1 MSMGKTVLGNEKGYA
16 VVEAT
21 SLFPIMMMIFAGL
34 VLLAIYLPNR
44 AVLQQA
50 TQYTATALA
59 TEQSDTW
66 LSFDD
71 GKMEYYWISDK
82 NDLPNVYVAL
92 VASFFKGN
100 AQDKAETVV
109 KKIEQNSI
117 VSRNG
122 ELEVECKV
130 INYVVYKEI
139 VVTATRTIQNPVD
152 LSFVGFPKE
161 IPVTVTSRAVV
172 QNGDEF
178 VRNIDLAKDFVEY
191 LKAEY
196 NLDFS
201 GLSTFIN
208 KAWNF
213 LGV

>member
-1 MSMGKTVLGNEKGYA
+1 MNKNKTFFEDEKGYA
-16 VVEAT
+16 VVEST
-21 SLFPIMMMIFAGL
+21 ILFPIMMMIFAGL

-50 TQYTATALA
+50 TQYAATAMA

-71 GKMEYYWISDK
+71 GKMEYYWINDK
-82 NDLPNVYVAL
+82 GDLPNVYVAL

-109 KKIEQNSI
+109 EKIEQNSI

-122 ELEVECKV
+122 ELEIECKV

-152 LSFVGFPKE
+152 LSFVGFPAE
-161 IPVTVTSRAVV
+161 IPITVTSRAVV

-178 VRNIDLAKDFVEY
+178 VRNIDLAKDFVKY
-191 LKAEY
+191 LEEEY

-201 GLSTFIN
+201 RLSEFIN